1 MSNDTIAP
9 ARVSATIYA
18 GATFRKGWGR
28 AVGGSDDDYTG
39 CTAIAEL
46 RDAASNALLATFSS
60 AGGTNGSIT
69 ATGNRLE
76 LYMSAADTKALTPFE
91 SAVCHVELLRPW
103 GDTERLYEITFSYS
117 PESTLADPPA
127 P

>member
-1 MSNDTIAP
+1 MSMDTTPP

-18 GATFRKGWGR
+18 GATFRKGWAR
-28 AVGGSDDDYTG
+28 LVGGQPDDYTG

-46 RDAASNALLATFSS
+46 RDSGSNALLGTFSS
-60 AGGTNGSIT
+60 AGGADGAII

-76 LYMSAADTKALTPFE
+76 LYLSAAKTKALPPFD
-91 SAVCHVELLRPW
+91 SAICHVELLRPW
-103 GDTERLYEITFSYS
+103 GDTERLYEITFGYS

>member
-1 MSNDTIAP
+1 MSMDTTTP

-18 GATFRKGWGR
+18 GATFRKGWAR
-28 AVGGSDDDYTG
+28 LVGGQPDDYTG

-46 RDAASNALLATFSS
+46 RDGSSNALLATFSS
-60 AGGTNGSIT
+60 AGGATGSII

-76 LYMSAADTKALTPFE
+76 LYLSFTATKALTPFE
-91 SAVCHVELLRPW
+91 SGVCHVELRRPA
-103 GDTERLYEITFSYS
+103 GTVERLYEIAFGYS
-117 PESTLADPPA
+117 PESTIADPPA

>member
-1 MSNDTIAP
+1 MSQDSKRAGQVEAFIE
-9 ARVSATIYA
+9 A
-18 GATFRKGWGR
+18 GATFRKGWSR
-28 AVGGSDDDYTG
+28 SVGGVADDYTG

-46 RDAASNALLATFSS
+46 RDSTSKALLATFSS
-60 AGGTNGSIT
+60 AAGADGAIL

-76 LYMSAADTKALTPFE
+76 LYLSAAKTKALPPFD
-91 SAVCHVELLRPW
+91 SAICHVELLRPW
-103 GDTERLYEITFSYS
+103 GDTERLYEITFGYS